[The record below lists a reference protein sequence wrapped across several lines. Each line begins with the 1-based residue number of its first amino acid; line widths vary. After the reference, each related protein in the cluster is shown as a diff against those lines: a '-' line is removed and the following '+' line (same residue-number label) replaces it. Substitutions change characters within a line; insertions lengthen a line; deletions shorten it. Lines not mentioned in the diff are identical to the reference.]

1 MARRGRALDHL
12 RPTKVTLVQPG
23 RSTVTIPED
32 APDHPTMVHALDAA
46 AELQPDR
53 VALIVGDDQVTFS
66 QYRRAVG
73 GMAAH
78 LVPHV
83 KRGDTVALVMANSI
97 EMAVADFGAQ
107 AACAQVAPL
116 NPNLTDRELTPL
128 LRDVDP
134 AVVLCSPHVADR
146 ATALAGSLGYDHVE
160 IVGEGGID
168 IWAWTDDPSC
178 RLPEHLPSP
187 DDRASMFF
195 TGGTTGLPKGA
206 EHTHR
211 STLAFCRTVASVWHF
226 GYDREVILNVAPM
239 FHIWGHHY
247 SVIEPLYLRATAVV
261 VPQYQPD
268 IVLDLL
274 ERHRITLF
282 AGGPAAIYVG
292 MLNSPRINDVDLS
305 SLRYSLAGGAPCPEA
320 LLRRWKELTGHTILE
335 GWGMSEGA
343 PINHNP
349 SHGRQKLMST
359 GITPADTEIDIV
371 DLETGTRVLPVGER
385 GEIRVRGP
393 QFTKGYRNRPDE
405 TAKAIRDGW
414 LYTGDI
420 GYFDE
425 DGYMFLVDR
434 KKELIIVG
442 GYNVYPRE
450 IDELL
455 TNHPK
460 IAEAAAVGV
469 PDDFSGE
476 AVRAYVALR
485 PGEEIS
491 IDELRDYCSENL
503 VKYKRPRD
511 IVVLDELPKKGPG
524 KIDKL
529 TLKAMAD

>member
-1 MARRGRALDHL
+1 
-12 RPTKVTLVQPG
+12 
-23 RSTVTIPED
+23 
-32 APDHPTMVHALDAA
+32 MVHALDTA

-53 VALIVGDDQVTFS
+53 IALIVGDHQVTFG

-78 LVPHV
+78 LAPHV
-83 KRGDTVALVMANSI
+83 GRGDTVGLVMANSI
-97 EMAVADFGAQ
+97 EMAVADLGAQ
-107 AACAQVAPL
+107 AAGAQVAPL

-128 LRDVDP
+128 FRDVDP
-134 AVVLCSPHVADR
+134 TVLLCSRDVFERTA
-146 ATALAGSLGYDHVE
+146 ALASSVGCDHVE
-160 IVGEGGID
+160 VVGEKGVD

-178 RLPEHLPSP
+178 RLPDELPAP
-187 DDRASMFF
+187 DDRASVFF

-211 STLAFCRTVASVWHF
+211 TTVAFCRAVASVWHF
-226 GYDREVILNVAPM
+226 GYDQEVILNVAPM

-247 SVIEPLYLRATAVV
+247 SVVEPLFLRATTVV
-261 VPQYQPD
+261 APHYQPEL
-268 IVLDLL
+268 VLDLL
-274 ERHRITLF
+274 ERHRVTLF

-292 MLNSPRINDVDLS
+292 MVNSPRINDVDLS
-305 SLRYSLAGGAPCPEA
+305 SLKYSLAGGSPCPEA
-320 LLRRWKELTGHTILE
+320 LLRRWEALTGHMILE

-349 SHGRQKLMST
+349 SFGPQKIMST

-371 DLETGTRVLPVGER
+371 DLETGTEVLPVGER

-393 QFTKGYRNRPDE
+393 QFTVGYRNRPDE
-405 TAKAIRDGW
+405 TAQAIRNGW

-420 GYFDE
+420 GYFDD

-460 IAEAAAVGV
+460 VQEAATVGV
-469 PDDFSGE
+469 PDAFSGE
-476 AVRAYVALR
+476 AVRAYVVER
-485 PGEEIS
+485 PGEHVTV
-491 IDELRDYCSENL
+491 DELAAYCHDNL

-511 IVVLDELPKKGPG
+511 IVILDELPKRGPG

-529 TLKAMAD
+529 ALKSMTD